1 MSGTRVLVKLAG
13 RAQAG
18 LTLRTSFR
26 AADLGMVGAAP
37 VGVTVA
43 LRHLFDAPVRPAGLA
58 AAAEPAAWYVAEAT
72 DAPFGADSA
81 HPWDIAH
88 LALRQGLGMAATEI
102 LAVEPDLEQGW
113 VWPPPAATA
122 LGGREL
128 TAADRCAPEGQK
140 GAPFDQGPGFGWH
153 LELPHSGLRAA
164 RDAVGAAAGNVMIV
178 HLDTGYDP
186 THAALPTG
194 LDRERQR
201 NFVDSDRPN
210 DATDTTPASGLLTN
224 RGHGTG
230 TLGILAGADVSGLVS
245 AEPIPVNFGQL
256 GGSPAARVVPVRIAN
271 SVVHFWTSS
280 VAQGIDYAREIGA
293 DVISMSM
300 GGLPSASWADAVN
313 QAYEA
318 GVVIVCAAGNSYG
331 GLPTSLIVY
340 PARFDRVVAACGVMA
355 DNHPY
360 HGLGG
365 PMEGNVGPPS
375 KMPTAM
381 AAYTPNIPWLKLGC
395 TSVVDMDGAGTS
407 SATPQIAAAAALWL
421 AQHGAG
427 YPRGWQR
434 VEAVRAALFRSA
446 DRLGQDGAAPDPNFG
461 RGLLRAR
468 GALDTVPDAASLVRT
483 PADDA
488 DFAFLHLLTG
498 AFGATAAE
506 PRQQAM
512 FELELA
518 QLALSSRGAREAV
531 PDPGLPPAQIPLA
544 ARRRLLEAI
553 LDERTCSQALQAH
566 LQRLLGSTG
575 NSAAAGDATPPRT
588 GADVPRQVVQF
599 PPSRRRLQV
608 FATDPGDSARLG
620 TAGINRATIEVPWEK
635 LEPGPIGEYV
645 EVIDVDPA
653 SNAAYEPVDLGH
665 AYILAQDGLAPNEGN
680 PQFHQQMVYAVAM
693 RTIRNFELALG
704 RRVLWAERRL
714 SGRGRRFV
722 PAPEGGY
729 VQRLRIYPHGLRER
743 NAYYSPDRVALL
755 FGYFDAAGP
764 GAGARTV
771 FNCLSHD
778 VVAHETTHALLDGL
792 NRRFQEPTNVDVLA
806 FHEAFADI
814 VAIFQH
820 FTFPELLRHQIGELR
835 GNLTQ
840 ESILSD
846 LARQFGQSLHNGRA
860 LRRALDPA
868 LRRPP
873 ESTAAGDPPLS
884 TYSDTTEPH
893 ERGAILVAAV
903 YDAFVAIYTVA
914 SADLFRLATGG
925 SGILRPGAIHP
936 DLVERLAQTAVNTAQ
951 HVLTICIRAID
962 YMPPVDPSFGD
973 YLRALVTADMDL
985 SRDHG
990 AGYRVAFAEAF
1001 AARGIYPPNVRSAGP
1016 ESLCWKAPAG
1026 PVQSARL
1033 NDFIRTLD
1041 LAAYIESDRRR
1052 AFAAAKDNARRLH
1065 DWMEANL
1072 DEAMAHDLGL
1082 DFSRDADGRRTPF
1095 EVHSVRPAQR
1105 STPEGETRV
1114 DVVAV
1119 ITQRRDALLDPAQ
1132 PTLGT
1137 FAFRGGCTLL
1147 LDRGFGTNP
1156 IRYAIIRPVWNK
1168 EREARVRAYL
1178 QTAGDGVNRLYGVV
1192 GMTEN
1197 REPFA
1202 AFHRGLAGKQG

>member
-1 MSGTRVLVKLAG
+1 MC
-13 RAQAG
+13 
-18 LTLRTSFR
+18 
-26 AADLGMVGAAP
+26 
-37 VGVTVA
+37 
-43 LRHLFDAPVRPAGLA
+43 
-58 AAAEPAAWYVAEAT
+58 
-72 DAPFGADSA
+72 
-81 HPWDIAH
+81 I
-88 LALRQGLGMAATEI
+88 
-102 LAVEPDLEQGW
+102 
-113 VWPPPAATA
+113 
-122 LGGREL
+122 
-128 TAADRCAPEGQK
+128 
-140 GAPFDQGPGFGWH
+140 
-153 LELPHSGLRAA
+153 
-164 RDAVGAAAGNVMIV
+164 RD
-178 HLDTGYDP
+178 
-186 THAALPTG
+186 
-194 LDRERQR
+194 R
-201 NFVDSDRPN
+201 NFVDSDRPH

-245 AEPIPVNFGQL
+245 AEPIPADFGQL
-256 GGSPAARVVPVRIAN
+256 GGSPAAHVVPVRIAN

-446 DRLGQDGAAPDPNFG
+446 DRLGQEGTAPDPNFG

-488 DFAFLHLLTG
+488 GFAFLHLLTG
-498 AFGATAAE
+498 AFGATTAE

-518 QLALSSRGAREAV
+518 QLALSSRSAREAV

-544 ARRRLLEAI
+544 ARRRLLETI
-553 LDERTCSQALQAH
+553 LAEGTCSQALQAH
-566 LQRLLGSTG
+566 LLRLLGSTG
-575 NSAAAGDATPPRT
+575 SSAAAGDAVPPRT
-588 GADVPRQVVQF
+588 GADVPRQVAQF

-620 TAGINRATIEVPWEK
+620 TAAINRATIEVPWEK

-722 PAPEGGY
+722 PVSY
-729 VQRLRIYPHGLRER
+729 
-743 NAYYSPDRVALL
+743 
-755 FGYFDAAGP
+755 
-764 GAGARTV
+764 
-771 FNCLSHD
+771 
-778 VVAHETTHALLDGL
+778 THLTL
-792 NRRFQEPTNVDVLA
+792 PT
-806 FHEAFADI
+806 
-814 VAIFQH
+814 
-820 FTFPELLRHQIGELR
+820 
-835 GNLTQ
+835 
-840 ESILSD
+840 
-846 LARQFGQSLHNGRA
+846 
-860 LRRALDPA
+860 
-868 LRRPP
+868 
-873 ESTAAGDPPLS
+873 
-884 TYSDTTEPH
+884 
-893 ERGAILVAAV
+893 
-903 YDAFVAIYTVA
+903 
-914 SADLFRLATGG
+914 
-925 SGILRPGAIHP
+925 
-936 DLVERLAQTAVNTAQ
+936 
-951 HVLTICIRAID
+951 
-962 YMPPVDPSFGD
+962 M
-973 YLRALVTADMDL
+973 
-985 SRDHG
+985 
-990 AGYRVAFAEAF
+990 
-1001 AARGIYPPNVRSAGP
+1001 
-1016 ESLCWKAPAG
+1016 
-1026 PVQSARL
+1026 
-1033 NDFIRTLD
+1033 
-1041 LAAYIESDRRR
+1041 
-1052 AFAAAKDNARRLH
+1052 
-1065 DWMEANL
+1065 
-1072 DEAMAHDLGL
+1072 
-1082 DFSRDADGRRTPF
+1082 
-1095 EVHSVRPAQR
+1095 
-1105 STPEGETRV
+1105 
-1114 DVVAV
+1114 
-1119 ITQRRDALLDPAQ
+1119 
-1132 PTLGT
+1132 
-1137 FAFRGGCTLL
+1137 
-1147 LDRGFGTNP
+1147 
-1156 IRYAIIRPVWNK
+1156 
-1168 EREARVRAYL
+1168 
-1178 QTAGDGVNRLYGVV
+1178 
-1192 GMTEN
+1192 
-1197 REPFA
+1197 
-1202 AFHRGLAGKQG
+1202 